1 MKKLALLLAALGV
14 VSAAA
19 YAAPELRVTSIGQ
32 EVEVEHVN
40 GSNSTTAWL
49 YNNVGLDYGD
59 WSFGFQGAKKWGYNH
74 NNDDIKG
81 VDNRIQLDAWK
92 RINEDLKLGVRYRGD
107 KDLERFMVRYDYSHG
122 MFLSAGDFWYQV
134 NDVAGDAD
142 TLRAEWFPIG
152 VKIGPV
158 TAKYL
163 IDYTKATGDRI
174 NGELESSVE
183 HQLRLYAPLY
193 KWDKLSLSTEAR
205 ITLHSEE
212 DHASGKDYKGYP
224 TYEDF
229 GRNRLYLKANYAV
242 SEDFNVYV
250 NYAYELRDREARDNY
265 KDTIYND
272 DFQTLIFGWN
282 YKF

>member
-19 YAAPELRVTSIGQ
+19 YAAPELTVTSIGQ
-32 EVEVEHVN
+32 EVEVEHTN
-40 GSNSTTAWL
+40 GSDLTTAWL
-49 YNNVGLDYGD
+49 YNNVGLAYGD

-74 NNDDIKG
+74 NNDDIAG
-81 VDNRIQLDAWK
+81 VDNRIQIDAWK

-107 KDLERFMVRYDYSHG
+107 RDLERFMARYDYSHG
-122 MFLSAGDFWYQV
+122 MFLSSGDFWYQV
-134 NDVAGDAD
+134 NDKNNDPD

-229 GRNRLYLKANYAV
+229 GRNRLYLKANYAMT
-242 SEDFNVYV
+242 ENLGVYV
-250 NYAYELRDREARDNY
+250 NYAYEFGKHEGRDGE
-265 KDTIYND
+265 KDPQGNKYYQNLT
-272 DFQTLIFGWN
+272 FGWS
-282 YKF
+282 YTF